1 MKKLF
6 IILAAFILAIF
17 FVSCSGISGSNDGD
31 IIRIADPTGDWG
43 FPSPYGMYSRGPG
56 YIRMSLIFDTLV
68 WRDKEG
74 EMIPLLTESWIYDEN
89 ENIFTFN
96 LRKDVTWHDGEP
108 FDASDVIFTFDYIEK
123 YPWVWVNSSFIE
135 SAQKIDSYT
144 VNITLSEKYAPFLN
158 NIAGTLP
165 ILPQHIWENIEEP
178 LSYTGDDA
186 LIGTGP
192 FIFKDY
198 NSSEGS
204 YLYGA
209 NHDYYLGEVDV
220 ESLAFVRVS
229 EETTPA
235 MLKNGEIDAGS
246 IPPDVTE
253 DLKQSGLKL
262 EEEPPIWAAKLII
275 NHRSDSLLA
284 EKPFRQAMA
293 YAIDTNQIV
302 EISQR
307 GFAVEGS
314 AGLIP
319 PANSLWYN
327 DNTPQYE
334 YNLLK
339 AGDLIEELGWILSED
354 GYYYKDGDI
363 LELELSV
370 SQGDFER
377 DAQIVKENLEQA
389 GIKIELVS
397 YESKTLDTKVENWDF
412 DLAVSGHG
420 GLGGDPES
428 LNRVV
433 IGGGFNSVRY
443 FENERMVDLMQSQL
457 KEMDQNI
464 RREMVYEIQEI
475 YAEELPSITL
485 YYPKWYWAHNEK
497 ADIFYTEG
505 GVSLGI
511 PIPINKIAFVDI

>member
-6 IILAAFILAIF
+6 IILATLFLAIF

-74 EMIPLLTESWIYDEN
+74 EVIPLLTESWIYDEN
-89 ENIFTFN
+89 ENMFTFN

-108 FDASDVIFTFDYIEK
+108 FDASDVVFTFDYIEK

-135 SAQKIDSYT
+135 SVQKIDSYT

-165 ILPQHIWENIEEP
+165 ILPQHIWKNIEEP

-204 YLYGA
+204 YLYEA
-209 NHDYYLGEVDV
+209 NHDYYLGKVNV

-235 MLKNGEIDAGS
+235 MLKNGEIDAGP

-275 NHRSDSLLA
+275 NHQSDSLLA
-284 EKPFRQAMA
+284 EKSFRQAMA
-293 YAIDTNQIV
+293 YAIDTDQIV

-307 GFAVEGS
+307 GFAVKGS

-334 YNLLK
+334 YDPLK
-339 AGDLIEELGWILSED
+339 AGDLMEDLGWILSED

-363 LELELSV
+363 LELELAV

-389 GIKIELVS
+389 GIKIDLVS

-433 IGGGFNSVRY
+433 IGEDFNSVRY
-443 FENERMVDLMQSQL
+443 FENERMVELMQSQL

-464 RREMVYEIQEI
+464 RREMVYEVQEI

-497 ADIFYTEG
+497 ANIFYTEG

>member
-1 MKKLF
+1 MKKIF
-6 IILAAFILAIF
+6 IILVSFILLVF
-17 FVSCSGISGSNDGD
+17 SMSCAVISSGGNGY
-31 IIRIADPTGDWG
+31 IIRIADTTGDWG

-68 WRDKEG
+68 WKNKEG
-74 EMIPLLTESWIYDEN
+74 EIIPLLAESWTYDDDEN
-89 ENIFTFN
+89 MFTFN
-96 LRKDVTWHDGEP
+96 LREDVTWHDGEP
-108 FDASDVIFTFDYIEK
+108 FDASDVLFTFEYIEK
-123 YPWVWVNSSFIE
+123 YPWVWADSSFIK
-135 SAQKIDSYT
+135 SVKQTDIYT

-165 ILPQHIWENIEEP
+165 ILPKHIWENIEEP

-186 LIGTGP
+186 LIGNGP

-204 YLYGA
+204 YLYEA
-209 NHDYYLGEVDV
+209 NRDYYLGKVNV
-220 ESLAFVRVS
+220 ENLAFIKVS

-235 MLKNGEIDAGS
+235 MLESGEIDAGS

-253 DLKQSGLKL
+253 DLKRSGLIL

-275 NHRSDSLLA
+275 NHKTNSLLS
-284 EKPFRQAMA
+284 EKSFRQAVA
-293 YAIDTNQIV
+293 YAIDTKQIV

-319 PANSLWYN
+319 PANSYWYN
-327 DNTPQYE
+327 DSTPQYE
-334 YNLLK
+334 YDPLK
-339 AGDLIEELGWILSED
+339 AGDLIEDMGWIPGDD
-354 GYYYKDGDI
+354 GYYYRDGDI
-363 LELELSV
+363 LELELAV

-377 DAQIVKENLEQA
+377 DAQIIKENLEQA

-397 YESKTLDTKVENWDF
+397 YESKTLDSKVENWDF
-412 DLAVSGHG
+412 DLAISGHG

-433 IGGGFNSVRY
+433 IGEGFNSVRY
-443 FENERMVDLMQSQL
+443 FENEKMVDLIQSQL
-457 KEMDQNI
+457 KEMDQDT
-464 RREMVYEIQEI
+464 RREMIYEIQEI

-497 ADIFYTEG
+497 ANIFYTEG
-505 GVSLGI
+505 GISIGI